1 MELANFWPYSSHISR
16 PEGNFHRDIGR
27 LLPHPHAAAVMYN
40 VQKMKKCAEVVQYKI
55 VLYKYLFVFQSQN
68 NLPKN
73 PLSIFDFSGGY
84 IKLFKTP

>member
-40 VQKMKKCAEVVQYKI
+40 VQKMKKCAEVVH
-55 VLYKYLFVFQSQN
+55 
-68 NLPKN
+68 
-73 PLSIFDFSGGY
+73 
-84 IKLFKTP
+84 IKLFFINTYLFFNRKITFPKTLHPFLIFQEAV